1 MERQVSLVDALLTFL
16 LLLALH
22 YNKESGCLNGIESRS
37 STFASTA
44 SMTAGRCARTD
55 IEAAAVKK
63 KKKIC
68 RRWHLKIEG
77 QKNERAIIADEAGLL
92 LMGFNASITTAK
104 ELISPE
110 RGERVERERKES
122 RKSLLYTSAPR
133 ESLTWC
139 QLLSLKTSS
148 M

>member
-55 IEAAAVKK
+55 IEAAAAKK
-63 KKKIC
+63 TKKIC
-68 RRWHLKIEG
+68 RRCHLKIEG
-77 QKNERAIIADEAGLL
+77 QKNERAAA
-92 LMGFNASITTAK
+92 AATTATITTTMIASNATPPPK
-104 ELISPE
+104 HHY
-110 RGERVERERKES
+110 
-122 RKSLLYTSAPR
+122 LLAPR
-133 ESLTWC
+133 DGFQC
-139 QLLSLKTSS
+139 LSFDHRSQRINFPRARGIEAEY
-148 M
+148 